1 MEINDN
7 IKYIDTMCN
16 QILRWILQINNP
28 IYIKFII
35 SIIDLI
41 EYKIIN
47 SRNKIKKLTNINYT
61 HDDNLLNCYYVRM
74 ILDPKYKSI
83 FKIKIKNIF
92 NNFNYLPEFMIFA
105 NKTNK
110 RNNCKLL

>member
-1 MEINDN
+1 
-7 IKYIDTMCN
+7 MCN

-47 SRNKIKKLTNINYT
+47 SRNKITKLTNIN
-61 HDDNLLNCYYVRM
+61 HIRDDY
-74 ILDPKYKSI
+74 
-83 FKIKIKNIF
+83 F
-92 NNFNYLPEFMIFA
+92 
-105 NKTNK
+105 
-110 RNNCKLL
+110 KLLLCTYDI